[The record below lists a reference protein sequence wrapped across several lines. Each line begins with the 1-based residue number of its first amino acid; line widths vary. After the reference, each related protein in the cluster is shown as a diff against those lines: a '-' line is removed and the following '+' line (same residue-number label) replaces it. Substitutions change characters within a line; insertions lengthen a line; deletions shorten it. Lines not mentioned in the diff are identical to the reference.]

1 MFEDL
6 KQTNKQAKKK
16 KTHYFLNHSIFIAL
30 SYFYTDVL
38 ELLWSGKRGTP
49 NCLDPKFFTSV
60 WTKLI
65 SSYKTNWEQSVDKQE
80 T

>member
-6 KQTNKQAKKK
+6 KQTNKQAKKKK

-38 ELLWSGKRGTP
+38 ELL
-49 NCLDPKFFTSV
+49 
-60 WTKLI
+60 
-65 SSYKTNWEQSVDKQE
+65 
-80 T
+80 

>member
-6 KQTNKQAKKK
+6 KQTNKEAKKK

-38 ELLWSGKRGTP
+38 ELL
-49 NCLDPKFFTSV
+49 
-60 WTKLI
+60 
-65 SSYKTNWEQSVDKQE
+65 
-80 T
+80 